1 MMNPILTVWFKPKA
15 TTRYMIEHNKEK
27 LSLILLMIAGI
38 GGLLNALQ
46 ETGINSVVSPA
57 LIAIIVLIGGPV
69 IGLGGYYIG
78 SWLYTVVGGWL
89 DGSGTVQEMRK
100 TFGLT
105 AVTNLVLTV
114 VVVIYVIIFGELYFQ
129 RPELMEVSVLPGGS
143 AFLLGLI
150 SFLLGV
156 WNIVITSKMT
166 GVVHGFSSW
175 KGFLVSIIL
184 GIAIALVT
192 IPIVFFITAYSIL

>member
-1 MMNPILTVWFKPKA
+1 MNPFLSVWFKPKA
-15 TTRYMIEHNKEK
+15 TTSYMIEQNKKK
-27 LSLILLMIAGI
+27 LSLIILMIAGI

-57 LIAIIVLIGGPV
+57 LIAIIVLIGGPI

-105 AVTNLVLTV
+105 GVTNLVLTV
-114 VVVIYVIIFGELYFQ
+114 VVVIYVMIYGELYFQ
-129 RPELMEVSVLPGGS
+129 RPGFMEISVLPEGS
-143 AFLLGLI
+143 ALLLGAI
-150 SFLLGV
+150 SFILGI
-156 WNIVITSKMT
+156 WNMIITSKMT
-166 GVVHGFSSW
+166 GVVHRFSSW
-175 KGFLVSIIL
+175 KGFLVNIIL
-184 GIAIALVT
+184 GVAIALIT
-192 IPIVFFITAYSIL
+192 IPVVFFITAFSIL